1 MLAKPSSPNLNLVN
15 ISEIVLA
22 VCLVAALGLIIS
34 LLATMK
40 RRATANEAAI
50 EQNSSDSALEL
61 LEVLSLTALVVTPN
75 NQVLRATPGALALGL
90 VRNRDL
96 VQDDLRALVVSASQ
110 TSNVETLEADVAVG
124 ARSDEVVLHAR
135 AIALSDSNVLLLV
148 EDNTESKRLDDT
160 RRDFI
165 TNISH
170 ELKTPIGAIS
180 LLAEALVDASDDPVA
195 VQKFSKSLRKESK
208 RLSNLI
214 QDVVQLSRIQSAEV
228 VANAEVVDLSTVV
241 MEALDR
247 NSYRA
252 ESRNVKIT
260 YDAPEGVEVIGDPE
274 MLTVAVKNLIENAI
288 LYSDE
293 GAPVGV
299 GLRQVDDVAE
309 IVVTDS
315 GLGIPQEDQA
325 RIFERFYRVD
335 PSRSRSTGGTGLGLA
350 IVKHVASTHNGE
362 VKLFS
367 KPGVGSTFTLCI
379 PLADKNVIEPD
390 SDRSQP

>member
-1 MLAKPSSPNLNLVN
+1 VI
-15 ISEIVLA
+15 ISEIVL
-22 VCLVAALGLIIS
+22 VLCLAASIGVIIS
-34 LLATMK
+34 LLVTIK
-40 RRATANEAAI
+40 RRANAAAATN

-75 NQVLRATPGALALGL
+75 NQVLRATPRAIALGL

-96 VQDDLRALVVSASQ
+96 SQDGLRALVLSAAQ
-110 TSNVETLEADVAVG
+110 TSSVEALEADVVVG
-124 ARSDEVVLHAR
+124 LRSDEVELHAR
-135 AIALSDSNVLLLV
+135 AVKLSDSNVLLVV
-148 EDNTESKRLDDT
+148 EDNSESKRLDDT

-180 LLAEALVDASDDPVA
+180 LLSEALVDASDDPVA
-195 VQKFSKSLRKESK
+195 VEKFSKSLRKEAK
-208 RLSNLI
+208 RLTNLI
-214 QDVVQLSRIQSAEV
+214 KDVVQLSRIQSAEV

-252 ESRNVKIT
+252 ETRSVKIT

-299 GLRQVDDVAE
+299 GLRQVDEVAE
-309 IVVTDS
+309 IAVTDS
-315 GLGIPQEDQA
+315 GLGISLEDQT

-335 PSRSRSTGGTGLGLA
+335 PSRSRATGGTGLGLA

-367 KPGVGSTFTLCI
+367 KPGVGSTFTLRI
-379 PLADKNVIEPD
+379 PLADKNVIESD
-390 SDRSQP
+390 SDGSQP

>member
-1 MLAKPSSPNLNLVN
+1 MLPKPSSPNLNLVN

-22 VCLVAALGLIIS
+22 ACLVAALGLIIS
-34 LLATMK
+34 LLVTMK

-61 LEVLSLTALVVTPN
+61 LEVLSLTALVVSPN
-75 NQVLRATPGALALGL
+75 NQVIRATTGAIALGL
-90 VRNRDL
+90 VKNREL
-96 VQDDLRALVVSASQ
+96 AQEELSALVLSACQ
-110 TSNVETLEADVAVG
+110 TSGVETLETDVAIG
-124 ARSDEVVLHAR
+124 LGTDKAVLHAR
-135 AIALSDSNVLLLV
+135 AVQLSDSNVLMVV

-165 TNISH
+165 ANISH

-180 LLAEALVDASDDPVA
+180 LLSEALVDASDDPVA

-208 RLSNLI
+208 RLTNLI
-214 QDVVQLSRIQSAEV
+214 KDVVQLSRIQSAEV

-252 ESRNVKIT
+252 EARNVKIT
-260 YDAPEGVEVIGDPE
+260 YDAPEGLEVIGDPE

-288 LYSDE
+288 LYSEE

-309 IVVTDS
+309 IAVTDS
-315 GLGIPQEDQA
+315 GLGIPQEDQS

-367 KPGVGSTFTLCI
+367 KPGVGSTFTLRI
-379 PLADKNVIEPD
+379 PLADKNVIEQD

>member
-1 MLAKPSSPNLNLVN
+1 
-15 ISEIVLA
+15 
-22 VCLVAALGLIIS
+22 
-34 LLATMK
+34 MK
-40 RRATANEAAI
+40 RQASAAAVANDE
-50 EQNSSDSALEL
+50 NSSDSALEL

-75 NQVLRATPGALALGL
+75 NQVLRATPGAVALGL

-96 VQDDLRALVVSASQ
+96 AQDDLRALVMSASQ
-110 TSNVETLEADVAVG
+110 TSSVETLETDVAVG
-124 ARSDEVVLHAR
+124 LGSEKIQLHAR
-135 AIALSDSNVLLLV
+135 AVQLSDSNVLLVV
-148 EDNTESKRLDDT
+148 EDNTDSKRLDDT

-165 TNISH
+165 ANISH

-180 LLAEALVDASDDPVA
+180 LLAEALADAADDPTA
-195 VQKFSKSLRKESK
+195 VEKFSKSLGKESK
-208 RLSNLI
+208 RLTNLI
-214 QDVVQLSRIQSAEV
+214 KDVVQLSRIQSAEV

-252 ESRNVKIT
+252 EARNVKIT
-260 YDAPEGVEVIGDPE
+260 YDAPEGIEVIGDPE

-288 LYSDE
+288 LYSEE

-299 GLRQVDDVAE
+299 GLRQLDDVAE
-309 IVVTDS
+309 IAVTDS
-315 GLGIPQEDQA
+315 GLGIPPEDQT

-335 PSRSRSTGGTGLGLA
+335 PSRSRATGGTGLGLA

-367 KPGVGSTFTLCI
+367 KPGVGSTFTLRI
-379 PLADKNVIEPD
+379 PLADKNVIEQD

>member
-1 MLAKPSSPNLNLVN
+1 MLPKPSSPNLNLVN

-34 LLATMK
+34 LLVTMK
-40 RRATANEAAI
+40 RRATANEEAI

-61 LEVLSLTALVVTPN
+61 LEVLSLTAMVVRPN
-75 NQVLRATPGALALGL
+75 NQVIRATTGAIALGL
-90 VRNRDL
+90 VKNREL
-96 VQDDLRALVVSASQ
+96 AQDELRALVLSACQ
-110 TSNVETLEADVAVG
+110 TSGVETLETDVAIGLG
-124 ARSDEVVLHAR
+124 AEKAVLHAR
-135 AIALSDSNVLLLV
+135 AVQLSDSNVLMVV

-165 TNISH
+165 ANISH

-180 LLAEALVDASDDPVA
+180 LLSEALIDASDDPVA

-208 RLSNLI
+208 RLTSLI
-214 QDVVQLSRIQSAEV
+214 KDVVQLSRIQSAEV

-252 ESRNVKIT
+252 EARNVKIT
-260 YDAPEGVEVIGDPE
+260 YDAPEGLEVIGDPE

-288 LYSDE
+288 LYSEE
-293 GAPVGV
+293 GAPVGL

-309 IVVTDS
+309 IAVTDS
-315 GLGIPQEDQA
+315 GLGIPQEDQS

-367 KPGVGSTFTLCI
+367 KPGVGSTFTLRI
-379 PLADKNVIEPD
+379 PLADKNVTEQD

>member
-1 MLAKPSSPNLNLVN
+1 MLRKPSSPNLNLVN

-22 VCLVAALGLIIS
+22 ACLVAALGLIIS
-34 LLATMK
+34 LLVTMK

-61 LEVLSLTALVVTPN
+61 LEVLSLTALVVRPN
-75 NQVLRATPGALALGL
+75 NQVIRATTGAIALGL
-90 VRNRDL
+90 VKNREL
-96 VQDDLRALVVSASQ
+96 AQEELRALVLIACQ
-110 TSNVETLEADVAVG
+110 TSGVETLETDVAIG
-124 ARSDEVVLHAR
+124 LGPEKAVLHAR
-135 AIALSDSNVLLLV
+135 AVQLSDSNVLMVV

-165 TNISH
+165 ANISH

-180 LLAEALVDASDDPVA
+180 LLSEALVDASDDPVA
-195 VQKFSKSLRKESK
+195 VHKFSKSLRKESK
-208 RLSNLI
+208 RLTNLI
-214 QDVVQLSRIQSAEV
+214 KDVVQLSRIQSAEV

-252 ESRNVKIT
+252 EARNVKIT
-260 YDAPEGVEVIGDPE
+260 YDAPEGLEVIGDPE

-288 LYSDE
+288 LYSEE

-309 IVVTDS
+309 IAVTDS
-315 GLGIPQEDQA
+315 GLGIPQEDQS
-325 RIFERFYRVD
+325 RVFERFYRVD

-367 KPGVGSTFTLCI
+367 KPGVGSTFTLRI
-379 PLADKNVIEPD
+379 PLADKHVTEQD

>member
-1 MLAKPSSPNLNLVN
+1 MLAKPSSPNLHLVN

-214 QDVVQLSRIQSAEV
+214 KDVVQLSRIQSAEV

>member
-1 MLAKPSSPNLNLVN
+1 MPTPSSPNLNLVI
-15 ISEIVLA
+15 ISEIVL
-22 VCLVAALGLIIS
+22 VLCLAASIGVIIS
-34 LLATMK
+34 LLATIK
-40 RRATANEAAI
+40 RRANAAAATD

-75 NQVLRATPGALALGL
+75 NQVLRATPRAIALGL

-96 VQDDLRALVVSASQ
+96 SQDGLRALVLSAAQ
-110 TSNVETLEADVAVG
+110 TSSVEALESDVVVG
-124 ARSDEVVLHAR
+124 LRSDEVELHAR
-135 AIALSDSNVLLLV
+135 AVKLSDSNVLLVV
-148 EDNTESKRLDDT
+148 EDNSESKRLDDT

-180 LLAEALVDASDDPVA
+180 LLSEALVDASDDPVA
-195 VQKFSKSLRKESK
+195 VEKFSKSLRKEAK
-208 RLSNLI
+208 RLTNLI
-214 QDVVQLSRIQSAEV
+214 KDVVQLSRIQSAEV

-252 ESRNVKIT
+252 ETRSVKIT

-299 GLRQVDDVAE
+299 GLRQVDEVAE
-309 IVVTDS
+309 IAVTDS
-315 GLGIPQEDQA
+315 GLGIPLEDQT

-335 PSRSRSTGGTGLGLA
+335 PSRSRATGGTGLGLA

-367 KPGVGSTFTLCI
+367 KPGVGSTFTLRI
-379 PLADKNVIEPD
+379 PLADKNVIESD
-390 SDRSQP
+390 SDGSQP

>member
-1 MLAKPSSPNLNLVN
+1 MN

-34 LLATMK
+34 LLVTMK

-61 LEVLSLTALVVTPN
+61 LEVLSLTALVVSPN
-75 NQVLRATPGALALGL
+75 NQVIRATPGALALGL

-135 AIALSDSNVLLLV
+135 AIQLSDSNVLLLV

>member
-1 MLAKPSSPNLNLVN
+1 VI
-15 ISEIVLA
+15 ISEIVL
-22 VCLVAALGLIIS
+22 VLCLAASIGVIIS
-34 LLATMK
+34 LLATIK
-40 RRATANEAAI
+40 RRANAAAATD

-75 NQVLRATPGALALGL
+75 NQVLRATPRAIALGL

-96 VQDDLRALVVSASQ
+96 SQDGLRALVLSAAQ
-110 TSNVETLEADVAVG
+110 TSSVEALESDVVVG
-124 ARSDEVVLHAR
+124 LRSDEVELHAR
-135 AIALSDSNVLLLV
+135 AVKLSDSNVLLVV
-148 EDNTESKRLDDT
+148 EDNSESKRLDDT

-180 LLAEALVDASDDPVA
+180 LLSEALVDASDDPVA
-195 VQKFSKSLRKESK
+195 VEKFSKSLRKEAK
-208 RLSNLI
+208 RLTNLI
-214 QDVVQLSRIQSAEV
+214 KDVVQLSRIQSAEV

-252 ESRNVKIT
+252 ETRSVKIT

-299 GLRQVDDVAE
+299 GLRQVDEVAE
-309 IVVTDS
+309 IAVTDS
-315 GLGIPQEDQA
+315 GLGIPLEDQT

-335 PSRSRSTGGTGLGLA
+335 PSRSRATGGTGLGLA

-367 KPGVGSTFTLCI
+367 KPGVGSTFTLRI
-379 PLADKNVIEPD
+379 PLADKNVIESD
-390 SDRSQP
+390 SDGSQP

>member
-1 MLAKPSSPNLNLVN
+1 MLAKPPSPNLNLVN

>member
-1 MLAKPSSPNLNLVN
+1 MN

-34 LLATMK
+34 LLVTMK

-61 LEVLSLTALVVTPN
+61 LEVLSLTALVVRPN
-75 NQVLRATPGALALGL
+75 NQVIRATTGAIALGL
-90 VRNRDL
+90 VKNREL
-96 VQDDLRALVVSASQ
+96 AQDELRALVLSACQ
-110 TSNVETLEADVAVG
+110 TSGVETLETDVAIGLG
-124 ARSDEVVLHAR
+124 AEKALLHAR
-135 AIALSDSNVLLLV
+135 AVQLSDSTVLMVV

-165 TNISH
+165 ANISH

-180 LLAEALVDASDDPVA
+180 LLSEALIDASDDPVA

-208 RLSNLI
+208 RLTSLI
-214 QDVVQLSRIQSAEV
+214 KDVVQLSRIQSAEV

-252 ESRNVKIT
+252 EARNVKIT
-260 YDAPEGVEVIGDPE
+260 YDAPEGLEVIGDPE

-288 LYSDE
+288 LYSEE

-299 GLRQVDDVAE
+299 GLRQADDVAE
-309 IVVTDS
+309 IAVTDS
-315 GLGIPQEDQA
+315 GLGIPQEDQS

-367 KPGVGSTFTLCI
+367 KPGVGSTFTLRI
-379 PLADKNVIEPD
+379 PLADKNVTEQD

>member
-1 MLAKPSSPNLNLVN
+1 MCLAG
-15 ISEIVLA
+15 
-22 VCLVAALGLIIS
+22 AAGIIFS
-34 LLATMK
+34 LLVIMK
-40 RRATANEAAI
+40 RRAIASEAAI
-50 EQNSSDSALEL
+50 AENSSDSAFEL
-61 LEVLSLTALVVTPN
+61 LEVLSLTALVVTPS
-75 NQVLRATPGALALGL
+75 NQVIRATPGAIALGL

-96 VQDDLRALVVSASQ
+96 AQDDLRSLVVSASQ
-110 TSNVETLEADVAVG
+110 TSSVETLDTDVAVG
-124 ARSDEVVLHAR
+124 PGSDEVVLHAR
-135 AIALSDSNVLLLV
+135 AVQLSDSNVLLVV

-165 TNISH
+165 TNVSH
-170 ELKTPIGAIS
+170 ELKTPIGAIT
-180 LLAEALVDASDDPVA
+180 LLAEALVDASDDPAA
-195 VQKFSKSLRKESK
+195 VEKFSKSLRKESK
-208 RLSNLI
+208 RLTNLI
-214 QDVVQLSRIQSAEV
+214 KDVVQLSRIQSAEV

-247 NSYRA
+247 NTYRA
-252 ESRNVKIT
+252 ETRNVKIT
-260 YDAPEGVEVIGDPE
+260 YDAPEGLEVIGDPE

-299 GLRQVDDVAE
+299 GLRQADNVAE
-309 IVVTDS
+309 ISVSDS
-315 GLGIPQEDQA
+315 GIGIPPEDQA

-350 IVKHVASTHNGE
+350 IVKHVAATHYGE

-367 KPGVGSTFTLCI
+367 KPGVGSTFTLRI
-379 PLADKNVIEPD
+379 PLADKKVIEPD

>member
-1 MLAKPSSPNLNLVN
+1 MLPKPSSPNLNLVN

-22 VCLVAALGLIIS
+22 VCLAAALGVILS
-34 LLATMK
+34 LLIAMK
-40 RRATANEAAI
+40 RRTSANEAAI

-61 LEVLSLTALVVTPN
+61 LGILSLTALVITPN
-75 NQVLRATPGALALGL
+75 NQVLRATPGAIALGL
-90 VRNRDL
+90 VKNREL
-96 VQDDLRALVVSASQ
+96 AQDELRALVQSASQ
-110 TSNVETLEADVAVG
+110 TSSVETLEADVAVG
-124 ARSDEVVLHAR
+124 LGADKTLLHAR
-135 AIALSDSNVLLLV
+135 AVQLSDSNVLMVV

-165 TNISH
+165 ANISH

-180 LLAEALVDASDDPVA
+180 LLAEALVDASDDPDA

-208 RLSNLI
+208 RLTNLI
-214 QDVVQLSRIQSAEV
+214 KDVVQLSRIQSAEV

-252 ESRNVKIT
+252 EARNVKIT
-260 YDAPEGVEVIGDPE
+260 YDAPEGLEVIGDPE

-288 LYSDE
+288 LYSEE

-299 GLRQVDDVAE
+299 GLRKVENVAE
-309 IVVTDS
+309 IAVTDS

-335 PSRSRSTGGTGLGLA
+335 PSRSRATGGTGLGLA
-350 IVKHVASTHNGE
+350 IVKHV
-362 VKLFS
+362 
-367 KPGVGSTFTLCI
+367 
-379 PLADKNVIEPD
+379 
-390 SDRSQP
+390 

>member
-1 MLAKPSSPNLNLVN
+1 MN

-22 VCLVAALGLIIS
+22 ACLVAALGLIIS
-34 LLATMK
+34 LLVTMK

-61 LEVLSLTALVVTPN
+61 LEVLSLTALVVSPN
-75 NQVLRATPGALALGL
+75 NQVIRATTGAIALGL
-90 VRNRDL
+90 VKNREL
-96 VQDDLRALVVSASQ
+96 AQDELRALVLSACQ
-110 TSNVETLEADVAVG
+110 TSGVETLETDVAIG
-124 ARSDEVVLHAR
+124 LGPEKALLHAR
-135 AIALSDSNVLLLV
+135 AVQLSDSNVLMVV

-165 TNISH
+165 ANISH

-180 LLAEALVDASDDPVA
+180 LLSEALVDASDDPVA

-208 RLSNLI
+208 RLTNLI
-214 QDVVQLSRIQSAEV
+214 KDVVQLSRIQSAEV

-252 ESRNVKIT
+252 EARNVKIT
-260 YDAPEGVEVIGDPE
+260 YDAPEGLEVIGDPE

-299 GLRQVDDVAE
+299 GLRKVDDVAE
-309 IVVTDS
+309 IAVTDS
-315 GLGIPQEDQA
+315 GLGIPQEDQS

-367 KPGVGSTFTLCI
+367 KPGVGSTFTLRI
-379 PLADKNVIEPD
+379 PLADKNVIEQD